1 MWFNTS
7 IRSGVSW
14 RSSEARLMTS
24 TTADPKRFFFPAYFD
39 ILLFMWLLACPLSGE
54 HVNEAPILW
63 YLFLIYI
70 PFLSIR
76 ELCLFRNINYF
87 FILIFKNFKP
97 RICQLYIFFWQ
108 KINTRIGSVAAV
120 AAFIFYLKSSSV
132 WSACCRVQIFYYCPD
147 AGSLPLLWS

>member
-1 MWFNTS
+1 
-7 IRSGVSW
+7 
-14 RSSEARLMTS
+14 LMTS

-108 KINTRIGSVAAV
+108 KINTRIVGVLINRLKIAKDFLHFLINIF
-120 AAFIFYLKSSSV
+120 FIF
-132 WSACCRVQIFYYCPD
+132 ACRRLTSCRTKLYCRFFRI
-147 AGSLPLLWS
+147 